1 MSEEKKDVVVD
12 EEEEKINDDEKEQKQ
27 DDDKKDDEKKE
38 DFEKD
43 SETVPSSKY
52 NQELRKRREA
62 EARIKELER
71 LGYKK
76 SDDQE
81 EEDEDNDKGEDDD
94 KAEDDKKEA
103 PWRSEIDEIKQV
115 LSKKESDERKAARQS
130 FFENHPQY
138 LNDAEK
144 WNELLEEIDNSF
156 NPNSPDPYYT
166 QLEKAHRIIADTAVD
181 TSDIDAKK
189 REMANDTSTGGDGE
203 RSDHSGEEF
212 TAEDK
217 QIMKEQGVSED
228 AMRALKKKQESGS
241 MQIL

>member
-1 MSEEKKDVVVD
+1 MSEEKKDIVD
-12 EEEEKINDDEKEQKQ
+12 EEIKDDEKKQ
-27 DDDKKDDEKKE
+27 DDDEKKDDEKKDDEKE

-62 EARIKELER
+62 EARIKELESR
-71 LGYKK
+71 
-76 SDDQE
+76 SDKDDDDDD
-81 EEDEDNDKGEDDD
+81 EDEKDDD
-94 KAEDDKKEA
+94 EKKDEKEVDPLRA
-103 PWRSEIDEIKQV
+103 EIDEIKNT
-115 LSKKESDERKAARQS
+115 LSRKDADERKRSRQS
-130 FFENHPQY
+130 FFENHPEY

-166 QLEKAHRIIADTAVD
+166 QLEKAHRIIADTPS
-181 TSDIDAKK
+181 SDAIDDKK
-189 REMANDTSTGGDGE
+189 REMANDTATGDDGE
-203 RSDHSGEEF
+203 SIKCGEEF

-228 AMRALKKKQESGS
+228 AMRALKKKQESGR
-241 MQIL
+241 MVLL